1 MLAGRMAA
9 LLLHQPLP
17 QHQAISHAAPVPRRS
32 LDFASAGRNPL
43 LRTGLEL
50 LSLPFFV
57 AACDMPQAVGLY
69 WLANSSAHYMLQRVS
84 SRPAVAKALG
94 LPLLLVQPT
103 TKKEAE
109 GEAGGDRAAP
119 HVALPCSA
127 GCAGLFAGAD
137 VDMCWYHTSAAECCQ
152 GPVYK
157 ELAGTARHAHAH
169 TPPCPQHQAC
179 TCSW

>member
-1 MLAGRMAA
+1 M
-9 LLLHQPLP
+9 
-17 QHQAISHAAPVPRRS
+17 
-32 LDFASAGRNPL
+32 

-50 LSLPFFV
+50 LSLPFFL

-109 GEAGGDRAAP
+109 GEQLGTPVLLAMLLAGT
-119 HVALPCSA
+119 VAM
-127 GCAGLFAGAD
+127 CAGLEEQLVRCWRAD
-137 VDMCWYHTSAAECCQ
+137 CSTCCLSACGVSCCLLQAWGHAQ
-152 GPVYK
+152 GS
-157 ELAGTARHAHAH
+157 T
-169 TPPCPQHQAC
+169 
-179 TCSW
+179 